1 MLAKQALRPLSK
13 TIKPTSAFKKQHLQP
28 FIPRRNISNTPA
40 TMSLFSR
47 SSHPFDFFLN
57 QNSPFLLLDPLVDA
71 SQAHNNVTPAR
82 RGERSLFRDD
92 FFNGPRC
99 DLHATEK
106 EFVLEAEIP
115 GIPKDQIKLEVDEK
129 ARKITIAGEIKT
141 SYTNQQTEQQ
151 AQTATAT
158 TSNEITKTDNK
169 KEVTQAQP
177 RTLISERSYGKIERS
192 WVLPSTA
199 DLTKVSAKIN
209 DGILKVTIPFVQ
221 EQKVKPRTVTI
232 EDAAE

>member
-1 MLAKQALRPLSK
+1 MLTKQALQTVSK
-13 TIKPTSAFKKQHLQP
+13 SIKPSSTFKKQFLQP
-28 FIPRRNISNTPA
+28 FIPHRNISNTTA
-40 TMSLFSR
+40 RMSLFSR

-57 QNSPFLLLDPLVDA
+57 QSNNPFLLLDPLVDA
-71 SQAHNNVTPAR
+71 SQAHNNLTPSR

-99 DLHATEK
+99 DLHANEK
-106 EFVLEAEIP
+106 EFILEAEIP

-129 ARKITIAGEIKT
+129 ARKITIAGEVKT
-141 SYTNQQTEQQ
+141 TYTNQP
-151 AQTATAT
+151 AVQTADTTT
-158 TSNEITKTDNK
+158 TSTEAAKQ
-169 KEVTQAQP
+169 EQS

-221 EQKVKPRTVTI
+221 EQKVKPRAVTI
-232 EDAAE
+232 EDATD

>member
-1 MLAKQALRPLSK
+1 
-13 TIKPTSAFKKQHLQP
+13 
-28 FIPRRNISNTPA
+28 
-40 TMSLFSR
+40 MSLFSR
-47 SSHPFDFFLN
+47 SNHPFDFLLN
-57 QNSPFLLLDPLVDA
+57 QNSPFFLLDPLVDA
-71 SQAHNNVTPAR
+71 SQAHNNITPSR

-129 ARKITIAGEIKT
+129 ARKITIAGEVKT
-141 SYTNQQTEQQ
+141 SYTNQQSQP
-151 AQTATAT
+151 AQKAYTGTASTNTDVAKSD
-158 TSNEITKTDNK
+158 SN

-209 DGILKVTIPFVQ
+209 DGILKVNIPFVQ
-221 EQKVKPRTVTI
+221 EQKVKPRAVTI

>member
-1 MLAKQALRPLSK
+1 
-13 TIKPTSAFKKQHLQP
+13 
-28 FIPRRNISNTPA
+28 
-40 TMSLFSR
+40 MSLFSR

-57 QNSPFLLLDPLVDA
+57 QNASPFLLLDPLVDA
-71 SQAHNNVTPAR
+71 SQAHNNITPAR

-129 ARKITIAGEIKT
+129 ARKITIAGEVKT
-141 SYTNQQTEQQ
+141 SYTNQQPEQQ
-151 AQTATAT
+151 AQAQAGTAA
-158 TSNEITKTDNK
+158 SNEVTKTETK
-169 KEVTQAQP
+169 KEVAQAQP

-199 DLTKVSAKIN
+199 DLSKVTAKIN

-221 EQKVKPRTVTI
+221 EQKVKPRAVTI

>member
-1 MLAKQALRPLSK
+1 
-13 TIKPTSAFKKQHLQP
+13 
-28 FIPRRNISNTPA
+28 
-40 TMSLFSR
+40 MSLFSR

-57 QNSPFLLLDPLVDA
+57 QSNNPFLLLDPLVDA
-71 SQAHNNVTPAR
+71 SQAHNNLTPSR

-99 DLHATEK
+99 DLHANEK
-106 EFVLEAEIP
+106 EFILEAEIP

-129 ARKITIAGEIKT
+129 ARKITIAGEVKT
-141 SYTNQQTEQQ
+141 TYTNQPAVQDQ
-151 AQTATAT
+151 AGTTT
-158 TSNEITKTDNK
+158 TST
-169 KEVTQAQP
+169 EVAKQEQP
-177 RTLISERSYGKIERS
+177 RTLISERSYGKVERS

-221 EQKVKPRTVTI
+221 EQKVKPRSVTI
-232 EDAAE
+232 EDATD